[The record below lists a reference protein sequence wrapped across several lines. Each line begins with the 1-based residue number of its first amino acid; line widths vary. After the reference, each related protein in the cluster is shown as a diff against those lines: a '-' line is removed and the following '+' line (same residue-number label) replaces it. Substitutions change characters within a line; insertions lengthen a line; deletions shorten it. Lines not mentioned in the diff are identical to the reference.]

1 MYAADVVSKSGCQI
15 SVDKKT
21 STGPYDLDFSPSC
34 PQNGSISYILRENFE
49 VSATFLSG
57 FTGANGADGQRKK
70 GAVPECRLIEKAV

>member
-1 MYAADVVSKSGCQI
+1 MLSVRVAAKSASI
-15 SVDKKT
+15 KNFNWPV
-21 STGPYDLDFSPSC
+21 YDLDFSPSC